1 MNDSTKRAVAGEAIV
16 LVAWLVV
23 MFACSSMFMN
33 LAVFG
38 LSLGFG
44 ILSFVVSTIAAVLPD
59 RRVASRT
66 MTEVNMLPTALCC
79 GYFAVA
85 LAANTAFSF
94 MSYAWIDTTVPVV
107 VNVIL
112 LAAFVIVQMGLNS
125 YGKQAEQNV
134 AKVAAKVSQSAQ
146 FGSYVGQ
153 LIATA
158 DDDQLK
164 AELKALQDDISFSSN
179 MSQPHVQEIEQQ
191 FSAALEAIANSM
203 ASLNSADTTIAFVQD
218 ARRIWKKRNAALT
231 AVK

>member
-16 LVAWLVV
+16 LAAWLVV
-23 MFACSSMFMN
+23 MFACSNMFMN

-44 ILSFVVSTIAAVLPD
+44 ILSFVVSAIAAVLSD
-59 RRVASRT
+59 RRVASRAVV
-66 MTEVNMLPTALCC
+66 EVNMLPMVLCC

-85 LAANTAFSF
+85 LAANTVFSF
-94 MSYAWIDTTVPVV
+94 LSYAWIDTTVPIV

-112 LAAFVIVQMGLNS
+112 LAAFAIVQMGLNAC
-125 YGKQAEQNV
+125 GRQAEQNV
-134 AKVAAKVSQSAQ
+134 TKVAGKVAQTAQ

-158 DDDQLK
+158 DDDRLK

-191 FSAALEAIANSM
+191 FSAALESVANSM
-203 ASLNSADTTIAFVQD
+203 ASSNSADTTIAFVRD
-218 ARRIWKKRNAALT
+218 AKHIWKKRNAALT

>member
-1 MNDSTKRAVAGEAIV
+1 MNDSTKRAVAGETIV
-16 LVAWLVV
+16 LAAWLVI
-23 MFACSSMFMN
+23 MFACSNMFMN

-38 LSLGFG
+38 LSLVFG
-44 ILSFVVSTIAAVLPD
+44 ILSFVVSAIAAVLSD
-59 RRVASRT
+59 RRVASRAVA
-66 MTEVNMLPTALCC
+66 EVNMLPMVLCC

-85 LAANTAFSF
+85 LAANTVFSF
-94 MSYAWIDTTVPVV
+94 LSYAWIDTTVPII

-112 LAAFVIVQMGLNS
+112 LAAFAIVQMGLNA

-134 AKVAAKVSQSAQ
+134 AKVAGKVAQTTQ

-158 DDDQLK
+158 DDDRLK

-191 FSAALEAIANSM
+191 FSAALEAVANSM
-203 ASLNSADTTIAFVQD
+203 ASSNSADTTIAFVRD
-218 ARRIWKKRNAALT
+218 AERIWKKRNAALT

>member
-16 LVAWLVV
+16 LAAWLVI
-23 MFACSSMFMN
+23 MFACSNMFMN

-38 LSLGFG
+38 LSLVFG
-44 ILSFVVSTIAAVLPD
+44 ILSFVVSAIAAVLSD
-59 RRVASRT
+59 RRVASRAVA
-66 MTEVNMLPTALCC
+66 EVNMLPMVLCC

-85 LAANTAFSF
+85 LAANTVFSF
-94 MSYAWIDTTVPVV
+94 LSYAWIDTTVPIV

-112 LAAFVIVQMGLNS
+112 LAAFAIVQMGLNA

-134 AKVAAKVSQSAQ
+134 AKVAGKVAQTAQ

-158 DDDQLK
+158 DDDRLK

-191 FSAALEAIANSM
+191 FSAALEAVANSM
-203 ASLNSADTTIAFVQD
+203 ASSNSADTTIAFVRD
-218 ARRIWKKRNAALT
+218 AERIWKKRNAALT